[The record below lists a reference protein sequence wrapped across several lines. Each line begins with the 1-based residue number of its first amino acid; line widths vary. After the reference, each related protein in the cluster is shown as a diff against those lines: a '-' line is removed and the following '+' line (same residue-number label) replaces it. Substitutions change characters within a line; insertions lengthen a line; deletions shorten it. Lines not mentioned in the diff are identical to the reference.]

1 MPLNLTNRWV
11 VLAFL
16 FLIGLTAPT
25 QFQAVAA
32 LAPYLI
38 AEAGLSYTDIGVF
51 TGLYMLP
58 GVILAAPTGPLAAAI
73 GDRWTLIGGITLMSV
88 SGAVFAMTDSY
99 AVMFATRVIGGAGA
113 VAVTVLL
120 PKLVTDWFAGR
131 EIATAMATIAA
142 SVGVGIGGS
151 MAGLPWLASTTSWR
165 TAMLATSFL
174 CLISIALLLI
184 VYRDAAPTPAT
195 ATATATAKPSTPT
208 PAKPRWN
215 LSRHEAALAALA
227 GLGRGLFSAG
237 YAVFMSFT
245 PALLMAQG
253 MSAVDAGLLT
263 SISAIASLISVPLG
277 GYLSDRT
284 GKPHYFIVGGSI
296 GATLSCL
303 ALTSL
308 APALL
313 WIITF
318 GLLRGGCTGG
328 LMSLPARVLKPENR
342 STGFAVVSASY
353 FVCMFAFPAI
363 AGWLLDTTRNP
374 AAPILFA
381 ALLWIAISAL
391 LAVFLTL
398 ERRWLA

>member
-1 MPLNLTNRWV
+1 M
-11 VLAFL
+11 LAFL
-16 FLIGLTAPT
+16 FLIGLTAPV

-32 LAPYLI
+32 LAPDLI
-38 AEAGLSYTDIGVF
+38 AGAGLSYTDIGIF

-58 GVILAAPTGPLAAAI
+58 GVFLAAPTGPLAAAI
-73 GDRWTLIGGITLMSV
+73 GDRWTLVSGITLMAV
-88 SGAVFAMTDSY
+88 SGAIFAMTDSY
-99 AVMFATRVIGGAGA
+99 LVMFVCRVIGGAGA

-142 SVGVGIGGS
+142 SVGVGIGGT

-165 TAMLATSFL
+165 TAMLATSAL
-174 CLISIALLLI
+174 CLVSIALLLVI
-184 VYRDAAPTPAT
+184 YRDAAPVAAQTQAIPQSPAPGT
-195 ATATATAKPSTPT
+195 TMR
-208 PAKPRWN
+208 RWN
-215 LSRHEAALAALA
+215 LSRREAALAGLA

-253 MSAVDAGLLT
+253 ISAVDAGLLT
-263 SISAIASLISVPLG
+263 SVSAIASLISVPLG

-284 GKPHYFIVGGSI
+284 GKPNYFIIGGSI

-313 WIITF
+313 WIVTF

-342 STGFAVVSASY
+342 SNGFAVVSASY
-353 FVCMFAFPAI
+353 FICMFAFPAI
-363 AGWLLDTTRNP
+363 AGWLLDVTGSP
-374 AAPILFA
+374 SAPILFA
-381 ALLWIAISAL
+381 AILWISISAL

-398 ERRWLA
+398 ERRWRS